1 MYLLS
6 LICTVT
12 ATPLG
17 HPPFHQNLR
26 SNRPKIQQLCIK
38 TITALLLQAIL
49 TQLIPFTTDLKISVI
64 YYIQK
69 THTQIRSLCHCFKKE
84 NFAKDSPWDQLG
96 QAHQH
101 VQHLQGVHE
110 VQMHRWHHGHRAY
123 PMRRRQRGPREMR
136 GKLHLITE
144 CWLYFDVEDKVVFGY
159 SSV

>member
-1 MYLLS
+1 MENNQSVIKMYLLS

-38 TITALLLQAIL
+38 TITALLLQGIL

-69 THTQIRSLCHCFKKE
+69 THTQIRSLCHCFKKKE
-84 NFAKDSPWDQLG
+84 LRKRLTLRPAGPGSPARPASPG
-96 QAHQH
+96 
-101 VQHLQGVHE
+101 G
-110 VQMHRWHHGHRAY
+110 
-123 PMRRRQRGPREMR
+123 PRGPDAPLAPRAPGIPYEEETKR
-136 GKLHLITE
+136 SKRNEGEASPHH
-144 CWLYFDVEDKVVFGY
+144 
-159 SSV
+159 